1 MHHLHIVGSRCKFIS
16 YQLKFWKYEYL
27 YESENLR
34 QNGFMNDL
42 HKNLRCWCFM
52 NETHWDK

>member
-1 MHHLHIVGSRCKFIS
+1 MHHLHIVGSRCTFIS
-16 YQLKFWKYEYL
+16 YQLKFWKYEHL

-34 QNGFMNDL
+34 QSGFTNDL
-42 HKNLRCWCFM
+42 HNLRCSCFM